1 MSRSVAPDGS
11 VRAAP
16 QTPFHASCLSSAA
29 QPLRKAASEA
39 PRSRPHSGSS
49 PHDAAWSLARVSG
62 TLAGGAGGEG
72 GQTGFSIAG
81 HAAACAAGGCT
92 RGDAHATTNAAT
104 ATARTI
110 PIGDNE
116 RAAER
121 RGEGCIGLGPARGT
135 GGARDRGGDRVV
147 DVSEEAEGGRGEARA
162 PRRPLSRLNAGRAER
177 SA

>member
-1 MSRSVAPDGS
+1 MSRSIAPAGS

-39 PRSRPHSGSS
+39 PRSRPQSGGS
-49 PHDAAWSLARVSG
+49 PHDAGWSLARVSG
-62 TLAGGAGGEG
+62 AVAGGEVGEG
-72 GQTGFSIAG
+72 GQTGLSMAG

-92 RGDAHATTNAAT
+92 RVAAHPATTAAI

-121 RGEGCIGLGPARGT
+121 RGEGCIGLGPARGA

-147 DVSEEAEGGRGEARA
+147 DVSEEAEGGRGEARGL
-162 PRRPLSRLNAGRAER
+162 RRSLSRLNAGRAER

>member
-1 MSRSVAPDGS
+1 MSRSIAPAGS

-39 PRSRPHSGSS
+39 PRSRPQSGSS
-49 PHDAAWSLARVSG
+49 LHDAPGSLARVSG
-62 TLAGGAGGEG
+62 TLADGEAGEG
-72 GQTGFSIAG
+72 GPPGFSTAR
-81 HAAACAAGGCT
+81 HTAACAAGGST
-92 RGDAHATTNAAT
+92 RGDAHAATNAAS
-104 ATARTI
+104 AAARTI

-121 RGEGCIGLGPARGT
+121 RGEECIGLGPARGA